1 MGSYINIGLVA
12 KEEMFMKSAT
22 DFLNSL
28 DGFRII
34 KAIFPNNADYDD
46 WECVNGNEC
55 SLETVLSNCLTY
67 TMAYFVGTFRLGNIV
82 LSEVDFSIEQEVG
95 DKGLIVKIPER
106 ALPNDVDLVESIIID
121 FLKTLRGFDMAFC
134 DSEAHMDDQDY
145 SILVQYSDS
154 PTIMYNNWKI
164 DGLSKR

>member
-1 MGSYINIGLVA
+1 
-12 KEEMFMKSAT
+12 
-22 DFLNSL
+22 
-28 DGFRII
+28 
-34 KAIFPNNADYDD
+34 
-46 WECVNGNEC
+46 
-55 SLETVLSNCLTY
+55 
-67 TMAYFVGTFRLGNIV
+67 MAYFVGTFRLGNIV

-95 DKGLIVKIPER
+95 DKGLIVKIPES

-121 FLKTLRGFDMAFC
+121 FLKALRGFDMAFC

-154 PTIMYNNWKI
+154 PTFMYNNWKI